1 MNHDNYFAFVR
12 FNHGKVVSLGKAP
25 LAIIMRERLPKVLA
39 QENESIECAQLT
51 FGTDKDTVKKIAEYS
66 PDSIRY
72 AGLTPEQIQEKKW
85 LDGLKAEGLIQQLDP
100 DARTILPD
108 VCTDG
113 EYNNAICS
121 PECSAYEHYAIFPE
135 NRIGADSS
143 IIEAAKLA
151 WFNACPLIAPHYP
164 KWRE

>member
-1 MNHDNYFAFVR
+1 MSAKLWFGAI
-12 FNHGKVVSLGKAP
+12 KVNDEKVIDLGKNNLVTLLGRMNTQVAKFP
-25 LAIIMRERLPKVLA
+25 DPISNVMFMYGDSQDHIRKAL
-39 QENESIECAQLT
+39 N
-51 FGTDKDTVKKIAEYS
+51 YS

-121 PECSAYEHYAIFPE
+121 PECRAYEHYAMIPE

-151 WFNACPLIAPHYP
+151 WFNAYPLIAPHYP